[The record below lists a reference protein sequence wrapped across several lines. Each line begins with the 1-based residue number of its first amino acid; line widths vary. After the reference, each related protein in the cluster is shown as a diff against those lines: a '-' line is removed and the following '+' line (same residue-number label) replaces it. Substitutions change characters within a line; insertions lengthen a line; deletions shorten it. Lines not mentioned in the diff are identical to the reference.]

1 MKSLCMLPYRR
12 GRRERLNPSNSQHDL
27 ILASAIGNGDP
38 MIDHQTDL
46 HCALTATSGARR
58 PHLAAINHG
67 TGWVLFEQ
75 PSNRSACIL
84 LSILSPRR
92 PARNV
97 AAHLEQLYV
106 DRFCSVR
113 AQLSYKKSRKHAA
126 WPIKIDRYGLGMR
139 CGHDPCFFGI
149 YARKI
154 LLTGNILE
162 YEYETVE
169 VADDPRHIVFQI
181 KRQSL
186 TVSV

>member
-1 MKSLCMLPYRR
+1 VLL
-12 GRRERLNPSNSQHDL
+12 
-27 ILASAIGNGDP
+27 
-38 MIDHQTDL
+38 HQDKTDL
-46 HCALTATSGARR
+46 HCVLTAASRGHLSQPGA
-58 PHLAAINHG
+58 AYHG

-75 PSNRSACIL
+75 PSNRLACTL

-97 AAHLEQLYV
+97 AAYLEQLYV
-106 DRFCSVR
+106 DRFCDIR

-139 CGHDPCFFGI
+139 CGHDPCFLGI

-154 LLTGNILE
+154 LLTGNLLE
-162 YEYETVE
+162 YEYKIVET
-169 VADDPRHIVFQI
+169 ADDAEHIVFRI

-186 TVSV
+186 TVNV

>member
-1 MKSLCMLPYRR
+1 VLL
-12 GRRERLNPSNSQHDL
+12 
-27 ILASAIGNGDP
+27 
-38 MIDHQTDL
+38 HQDETDL
-46 HCALTATSGARR
+46 HCVLTAASDARR

-75 PSNRSACIL
+75 PSNRLACTL

-97 AAHLEQLYV
+97 ASYLEQLYV
-106 DRFCSVR
+106 DRFCSIR
-113 AQLSYKKSRKHAA
+113 AQLNYKKSRKYAA
-126 WPIKIDRYGLGMR
+126 WPIKLDRYGLGMR
-139 CGHDPCFFGI
+139 CGQDPCFLAI

-162 YEYETVE
+162 YEYKIVE
-169 VADDPRHIVFQI
+169 VSDDPRHIVFQI

-186 TVSV
+186 TVNAY

>member
-1 MKSLCMLPYRR
+1 VLLH
-12 GRRERLNPSNSQHDL
+12 QD
-27 ILASAIGNGDP
+27 
-38 MIDHQTDL
+38 QTDL
-46 HCALTATSGARR
+46 HCVPTADSGARR
-58 PHLAAINHG
+58 SRPAATNYG

-75 PSNRSACIL
+75 VSNRPAGTL

-97 AAHLEQLYV
+97 AAYLEQLYV
-106 DRFCSVR
+106 DRFCSIR
-113 AQLSYKKSRKHAA
+113 AQLLYKKSRKNAA
-126 WPIKIDRYGLGMR
+126 WPSRIDRYGLGMR

-162 YEYETVE
+162 YEYKTVE
-169 VADDPRHIVFQI
+169 VAENQANPWQLLFQT

-186 TVSV
+186 TLDV

>member
-1 MKSLCMLPYRR
+1 VLLH
-12 GRRERLNPSNSQHDL
+12 HD
-27 ILASAIGNGDP
+27 
-38 MIDHQTDL
+38 QTDL
-46 HCALTATSGARR
+46 YCVSTAASDARR
-58 PHLAAINHG
+58 SHLAAINYG
-67 TGWVLFEQ
+67 SGWVLFEQ
-75 PSNRSACIL
+75 PSNRSACTL

-97 AAHLEQLYV
+97 AAYLEQLYV
-106 DRFCSVR
+106 DRCCSIR
-113 AQLSYKKSRKHAA
+113 AQLVYKKSRKYAA

-139 CGHDPCFFGI
+139 CGRDPCFFGI

-162 YEYETVE
+162 YEYKIVE

-186 TVSV
+186 TIDV

>member
-1 MKSLCMLPYRR
+1 VLL
-12 GRRERLNPSNSQHDL
+12 
-27 ILASAIGNGDP
+27 
-38 MIDHQTDL
+38 HQDRSDL
-46 HCALTATSGARR
+46 HRVRTAGSGARR

-75 PSNRSACIL
+75 LSNQPACTL

-97 AAHLEQLYV
+97 AAYLEQLYV
-106 DRFCSVR
+106 DRFCSIR
-113 AQLSYKKSRKHAA
+113 AQLIYKKSRKHAA

-139 CGHDPCFFGI
+139 CGNDPCFFGI

-162 YEYETVE
+162 YEYKMVE
-169 VADDPRHIVFQI
+169 VADDPRHILFQI

-186 TVSV
+186 TVNV

>member
-1 MKSLCMLPYRR
+1 VL
-12 GRRERLNPSNSQHDL
+12 GHHD
-27 ILASAIGNGDP
+27 
-38 MIDHQTDL
+38 QTHL
-46 HCALTATSGARR
+46 HCVPSAASGARQS
-58 PHLAAINHG
+58 HLAAIHHG

-75 PSNRSACIL
+75 PYNGLACTL

-97 AAHLEQLYV
+97 AGYLEQLYV
-106 DRFCSVR
+106 DRFCSIR
-113 AQLSYKKSRKHAA
+113 AQLKYKKSRKYAE

-149 YARKI
+149 YAREI

-162 YEYETVE
+162 YKYKIVKVE
-169 VADDPRHIVFQI
+169 DDPRHIVIQI

-186 TVSV
+186 TVNV

>member
-1 MKSLCMLPYRR
+1 VLLH
-12 GRRERLNPSNSQHDL
+12 QD
-27 ILASAIGNGDP
+27 
-38 MIDHQTDL
+38 QTDL
-46 HCALTATSGARR
+46 NCSLTAASGARR
-58 PHLAAINHG
+58 SHLAVINHG

-75 PSNRSACIL
+75 RSNRPACTL

-97 AAHLEQLYV
+97 AAYLEQLYV
-106 DRFCSVR
+106 DRFCSIR
-113 AQLSYKKSRKHAA
+113 AQLFYKKSRKYAA

-162 YEYETVE
+162 YEYKIVE
-169 VADDPRHIVFQI
+169 VANDPRHIVFQV

-186 TVSV
+186 TVNV